1 MISLSRYNLQVF
13 PCAAYGTEQQKKKKK
28 MCASCGQLVTRVG
41 NQEKEKVEEKVEP
54 TTSLLVS
61 DIDKMTETGEF
72 SV

>member
-1 MISLSRYNLQVF
+1 
-13 PCAAYGTEQQKKKKK
+13 